1 MLGKS
6 VFDAVN
12 KNVVAVMLTGM
23 GSDGADA
30 FEKIHQAGG
39 YVIAQDKESCV
50 VYGMSR
56 SVVEKN
62 AANEILPLEGIGR
75 KLVQLLS

>member
-1 MLGKS
+1 
-6 VFDAVN
+6 
-12 KNVVAVMLTGM
+12 
-23 GSDGADA
+23 
-30 FEKIHQAGG
+30 
-39 YVIAQDKESCV
+39 
-50 VYGMSR
+50 MSR